1 MEAES
6 SLPCSQEPAT
16 CAYHKPDKFR
26 RYMDSSRP
34 SHLNYFSV
42 LYVLMQRVSA
52 HTHQAIIRP
61 IKHQIKITV

>member
-6 SLPCSQEPAT
+6 SLPWSQEPTT
-16 CAYHKPDKFR
+16 CAYHKLDKFR

-52 HTHQAIIRP
+52 QTEEAIIRL
-61 IKHQIKITV
+61 IKHQIKITI